1 MYLYGNL
8 NLLLSSNI
16 DIGFSGNYLQKALND
31 ILTCLTFMKMS
42 NATCFTVF
50 WSLFKLH
57 HEGGI
62 LCSLI
67 RYQLAVIQPLAKKK
81 KRTPEKD
88 WGYLTQKNR
97 AVSTECQK

>member
-81 KRTPEKD
+81 KELLRKT
-88 WGYLTQKNR
+88 GGI
-97 AVSTECQK
+97 